1 VTRVLVTGAGGFVGR
16 AVVPPLL
23 ERGFDVHGVTSGRA
37 AVPAVDG
44 VEWHKADLLDPA
56 QLGPLVRAA
65 GAERLL
71 HLAWFAVPGE
81 FYSSPENVRW
91 VEASVALLRHFAAA
105 GGGRAVVAGSCD
117 EYDLSY
123 GFCSEDTTPLRPGHL
138 YGACKGAVR
147 SVAAAPGALGDLGVA
162 WARIFFVYG
171 PGEHP
176 RRLVASTIRSIL
188 GGQTA
193 TCRFG
198 GHVRDY
204 LHVEDLGSALAA
216 LVAGE
221 VGGAVNVGSGR
232 PVLLGDLVA
241 GVGEQLGR
249 PDLVSVGR
257 DDVSPDEAP
266 FVVADVR
273 RLRHAVGWAPR
284 HTLESGLA
292 DAIRWHRDAGAG

>member
-1 VTRVLVTGAGGFVGR
+1 MTRVLVTGAGGFVGR
-16 AVVPPLL
+16 ATVPLL
-23 ERGFDVHGVTSGRA
+23 VERGFEVHGVSSGRS

-71 HLAWFAVPGE
+71 HLAWYAVPGQ
-81 FYSSPENVRW
+81 FYGSAENVRW
-91 VEASVALLRHFAAA
+91 VEATLALLRHFAAA
-105 GGGRAVVAGSCD
+105 GGARAVVAGSCD

-123 GFCSEDTTPLRPGHL
+123 GFCSEDITPLHPGHL

-147 SVAAAPGALGDLGVA
+147 SVAAAPGALGGLGVA

-176 RRLVASTIRSIL
+176 RRLVASTIRAVL
-188 GGQTA
+188 AGQTA
-193 TCRFG
+193 SCRYG

-204 LHVEDLGSALAA
+204 LHVDDLGSALAA
-216 LVAGE
+216 LVAGDVE
-221 VGGAVNVGSGR
+221 GAVNVGSGA
-232 PVLLGDLVA
+232 PVLLADLVA

-249 PDLVSVGR
+249 PDLVLARRG
-257 DDVSPDEAP
+257 DVSPDEPP

-273 RLRHAVGWAPR
+273 RLRQAVGWAPR
-284 HTLESGLA
+284 HTLQSGLA
-292 DAIRWHRDAGAG
+292 DAIRWHREAG